1 MGEDIQLVDES
12 QILDVLDMYKLE
24 KHLKLLVAV
33 FDKDTCD
40 QYDALVLEPLY
51 VVPPEPSTIPSECFP
66 PPAQEG
72 QAAFESKVAGCEEP
86 AGEEA
91 DEAEPD
97 VFDSGEEYVGVD
109 DEGMYGHPSAP
120 TTGADTAQPG
130 QPDVPAAGADTAQ
143 QEPPEVEIND
153 ADPQELHVLHDLDNQ
168 LLDCMHCFLTSLP
181 SEKQLGIMLLREV
194 LSLVV

>member
-1 MGEDIQLVDES
+1 MDSDSFSLDFLMRSLSVEVKWGTNQKPVVWVFDKRMGEDIQLVDES
-12 QILDVLDMYKLE
+12 QILDVLDMYKRE

-40 QYDALVLEPLY
+40 QYDALVLEPLC

-72 QAAFESKVAGCEEP
+72 QATFESKVAGCEEP

-120 TTGADTAQPG
+120 TTGADTAQ
-130 QPDVPAAGADTAQ
+130 
-143 QEPPEVEIND
+143 
-153 ADPQELHVLHDLDNQ
+153 
-168 LLDCMHCFLTSLP
+168 
-181 SEKQLGIMLLREV
+181 LG
-194 LSLVV
+194 